1 MIGENRV
8 INGDSWTIV
17 DVAPAEQL
25 SEMVA
30 ALLEDAGFVALVRG
44 SDSGDDVFAHLGMPG
59 IGASVVLVPEN
70 QAEAALQL
78 IRETVTDYS
87 GDNLEEAL
95 ESGELTPEDLEEGL
109 PEGDS
114 GGE

>member
-1 MIGENRV
+1 MIGENRI

-30 ALLEDAGFVALVRG
+30 ALLEEAGFVALIRG

-59 IGASVVLVPEN
+59 IGASVVLVPED
-70 QAEAALQL
+70 QAEAALEL
-78 IRETVTDYS
+78 IRETVTDYE
-87 GDNLEEAL
+87 GDDLEAAL
-95 ESGELTPEDLEEGL
+95 RSGELTPEDLEGG
-109 PEGDS
+109 PEGDDS
-114 GGE
+114 GE